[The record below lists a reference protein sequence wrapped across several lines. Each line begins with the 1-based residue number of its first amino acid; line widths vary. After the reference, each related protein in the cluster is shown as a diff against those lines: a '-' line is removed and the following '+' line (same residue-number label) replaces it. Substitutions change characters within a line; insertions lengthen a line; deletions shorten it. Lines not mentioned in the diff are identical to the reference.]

1 MNLLALDLDGTTL
14 NSKGELTPAVQSA
27 IQAAVKW
34 PNTIVVFCSGR
45 PLSGVKPF
53 AEKCGMEDNQY
64 HVLSNGALIQAISGE
79 KLSEAALSVADYVTI
94 KTYCDTEDLLLMAVS
109 EKQVYTSNQTIN
121 PSGMTFC
128 VLTNNSLVVQPVD
141 QWPEGIHF
149 SKLLIC
155 DQPMV
160 IPKKKTALLKRF
172 GNDYAC
178 TQGYKD
184 FIELSKKDT
193 SKGSALSKLADYYN
207 ITSDNVYVVGDNEN
221 DCSSFLQFTHS
232 IAMGNAV
239 GALKKLAAS
248 TCPSNDEDGLVDAL
262 EQIRLKIR
270 I

>member
-160 IPKKKTALLKRF
+160 IQKKKAALLKRF